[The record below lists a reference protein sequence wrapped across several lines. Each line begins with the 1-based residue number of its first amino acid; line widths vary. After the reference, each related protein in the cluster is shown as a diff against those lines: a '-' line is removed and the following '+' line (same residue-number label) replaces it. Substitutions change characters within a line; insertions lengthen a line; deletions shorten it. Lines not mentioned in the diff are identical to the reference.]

1 MTLTTDQLHRFAPA
15 CETPTL
21 HAAAIATSLPGSTLN
36 SPQRLAHFLAQVYV
50 ETGGFRRLEENL
62 RYSTPERLDKMFG
75 AVRGLE
81 DAKQLIAAG
90 PEAIANRV
98 YAGRNG
104 NGDEASGDGWAFR
117 GRGYLMLTGRAN
129 YRFAASLTPDPVLDD
144 PWLAGTPGP
153 AARIAVAL
161 WDKWHLSALAD
172 IGDLRGITRKING
185 PALAGLEERASA
197 LACARR
203 VLGCD

>member
-15 CETPTL
+15 CEHPTL
-21 HAAAIATSLPGSTLN
+21 HAAAIATALPGSTLN

-75 AVRGLE
+75 SVRGLE

-117 GRGYLMLTGRAN
+117 GRGYLQLTGRTN
-129 YRFAASLTPDPVLDD
+129 YRYAASLTPDPVLDD

-161 WDKWHLSALAD
+161 WDKWGLSPLAD
-172 IGDLRGITRKING
+172 GNDVRGITRRING
-185 PALAGLEERASA
+185 PKMEGLAERQAALD
-197 LACARR
+197 CARR
-203 VLGCD
+203 MLGIG